1 MRRVSLTDLRDGFVR
16 CADGAWMLCK
26 LPRIP
31 GSSAAQSADCS
42 PEPIAAAGS
51 GTERRSLPRCPSD
64 WSKAEMSGSPCR
76 PCVWRHRCW
85 SAVGR
90 ATKRSLGCAGSAAEA
105 GGRPGRRST
114 SSGKGRAGDIPPA
127 RSRLRRDPAARV
139 CHPAGRAAVQSP
151 CRALDGRPLWGT
163 RLRPPRNR
171 AGRDP
176 LRQLQCL
183 YDWLF
188 PAGAMDPPH

>member
-1 MRRVSLTDLRDGFVR
+1 MP
-16 CADGAWMLCK
+16 CE

-85 SAVGR
+85 RAVGR

-105 GGRPGRRST
+105 GGRPGRGST
-114 SSGKGRAGDIPPA
+114 SSGTGGAGDLPPA
-127 RSRLRRDPAARV
+127 RSQLKRDLVARV
-139 CHPAGRAAVQSP
+139 CRTTGRTAVQSS
-151 CRALDGRPLWGT
+151 CRALDGRLPRSAGM
-163 RLRPPRNR
+163 RPPGVR
-171 AGRDP
+171 AGRQA
-176 LRQLQCL
+176 LRQLQSRYNRL
-183 YDWLF
+183 VPERGETVRMGSGRFD
-188 PAGAMDPPH
+188 AGGNA

>member
-1 MRRVSLTDLRDGFVR
+1 MRRASLTNPRDGFVR

-31 GSSAAQSADCS
+31 GSSAAQAADRS

-85 SAVGR
+85 RAVGR

-114 SSGKGRAGDIPPA
+114 SSGTGRAGDLPPA
-127 RSRLRRDPAARV
+127 RSQLRRDLAARV
-139 CHPAGRAAVQSP
+139 CRTTGRTAVQSS
-151 CRALDGRPLWGT
+151 CRALDGRLPRSAGM
-163 RLRPPRNR
+163 RPPRNR

-183 YDWLF
+183 YDWLL
-188 PAGAMDPPH
+188 PAGARDRVC